1 MGKTTSL
8 SHFLLSNIE
17 QSLFNIEQH
26 TICGFIRVMLKGVF
40 IFGNAI
46 ERIFI

>member
-1 MGKTTSL
+1 MGRTTGL

-17 QSLFNIEQH
+17 QSLSNIEQP
-26 TICGFIRVMLKGVF
+26 TTCEFIGAMLKVVF